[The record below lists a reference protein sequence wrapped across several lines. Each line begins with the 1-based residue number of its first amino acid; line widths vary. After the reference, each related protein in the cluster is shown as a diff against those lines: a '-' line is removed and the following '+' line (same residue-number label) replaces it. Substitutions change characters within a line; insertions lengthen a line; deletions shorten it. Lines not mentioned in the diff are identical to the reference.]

1 MKRVIK
7 ILFGI
12 YILFLIYVLFLNGIR
27 TGKIGIAEYGVMSK
41 EHLQMCNFIP
51 LRTVINYIV
60 LLRQNNINIDIVVKN
75 LIGNFILFVP
85 MSFFAQILFREKIV
99 SYSVKLLLLIL
110 LVEIIQYITCLG
122 SLDVD
127 DIILNMAGSVFSYII
142 LERIVKHK

>member
-1 MKRVIK
+1 
-7 ILFGI
+7 
-12 YILFLIYVLFLNGIR
+12 
-27 TGKIGIAEYGVMSK
+27 MSK

-127 DIILNMAGSVFSYII
+127 DIILNMAGAVFSYII
-142 LERIVKHK
+142 LERIVKH

>member
-85 MSFFAQILFREKIV
+85 MSFFAQILFRKN
-99 SYSVKLLLLIL
+99 SKL
-110 LVEIIQYITCLG
+110 QRKAFITNFISRNYTIYYMFGFTRC
-122 SLDVD
+122 
-127 DIILNMAGSVFSYII
+127 
-142 LERIVKHK
+142 R